1 MPLTTSTEPTAS
13 RNIPAA
19 TVIVFRHDPAGGA
32 PQLMMLERGA
42 HMRFAAGASVF
53 PGGRIDPHDRALAAS
68 LTSDLPADDTAA
80 RIAAIR
86 ETLEETGLLLGVSE
100 SVSAE
105 TAASARALLFEL
117 GALGPVLD
125 RFGLSLD
132 LDQLV
137 PFARWCPH
145 WERAFDTHFYLA
157 DLGTGAVAVAEDGTE
172 TARLYWSSA
181 AATLALIEA
190 GAVSA
195 IFPTVC
201 NLQRLAGFATFADA
215 CEQARAFPPRLIQP
229 WKETVDGTDYLCI
242 PADAGYPA
250 ERHPLDRIMRG

>member
-1 MPLTTSTEPTAS
+1 MSLPTSAAPIAQ
-13 RNIPAA
+13 RAIPAA

-32 PQLMMLERGA
+32 PQLLMLERGA

-53 PGGRIDPHDRALAAS
+53 PGGRIDPQDRALAAS
-68 LTSDLPADDTAA
+68 LGPGLAADDAAA
-80 RIAAIR
+80 RVAAIR
-86 ETLEETGLLLGVSE
+86 EALEETGLLLGVSE

-105 TAASARALLFEL
+105 TASAARALLFEL
-117 GALGPVLD
+117 GALAPVLD
-125 RFGLSLD
+125 RFALSLE
-132 LDQLV
+132 LDRLV

-190 GAVSA
+190 GVVSA
-195 IFPTVC
+195 IFPTIC
-201 NLQRLAGFATFADA
+201 NLQRLAGFANFAKA
-215 CEQARAFPPRLIQP
+215 CDQARAFPPRLIQP

-242 PADAGYPA
+242 PHDAGYPTD
-250 ERHPLDRIMRG
+250 RHPLDRIMRG